1 MTDTLNTLKE
11 MSQVTTA
18 HFRKDMSEVL
28 GDVHYNR
35 KDLLLP
41 HHGKPMVVLVAPED
55 YLAFK
60 RLQKE
65 AEETQPRRAPNGKI
79 LLKIDP
85 ENQIPPSP
93 PRATR
98 KKRDAQT

>member
-35 KDLLLP
+35 KDLLLT
-41 HHGKPMVVLVAPED
+41 HHGKPMVVMIAPED
-55 YLAFK
+55 YLEFLRLKKDAEATDPK
-60 RLQKE
+60 R
-65 AEETQPRRAPNGKI
+65 AANGKI

-85 ENQIPPSP
+85 ANQLPPSP
-93 PRATR
+93 PRGRRR
-98 KKRDAQT
+98 KQTT